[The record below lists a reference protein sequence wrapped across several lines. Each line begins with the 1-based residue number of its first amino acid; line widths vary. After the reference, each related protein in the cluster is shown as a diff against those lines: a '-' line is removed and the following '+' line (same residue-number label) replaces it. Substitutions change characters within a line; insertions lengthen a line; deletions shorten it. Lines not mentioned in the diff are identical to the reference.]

1 MRMIEASAADAGSE
15 QRGAKRLG
23 RPPRVTPAQIAEA
36 ALAIGLDQATIRNV
50 AERLD
55 MSVPG
60 LYHHV
65 RTREELLAMAAAHS
79 LGALPLPEDH
89 GQPWTEWL
97 LEYGRFVFDALV
109 AQPEIVGQILAGTY
123 STVRLAQHLEQIFA
137 VLTAQGFT
145 VAEADV
151 ARRRLMDAVNGA
163 AVAEIGRRA
172 MEEAGHSWT
181 DDVRRAV
188 QALGPSTVPLVAEL
202 LGSGRSATTASP
214 SRTGRGT
221 SRPTSPAEPDSF
233 ATVRLVVDAM
243 AAARTSEP
251 HDTTHRTKATPT

>member
-1 MRMIEASAADAGSE
+1 MRMIEATAPSQARDLPGDQA
-15 QRGAKRLG
+15 GAKRLG
-23 RPPRVTPAQIAEA
+23 RPPRVTPTQIAEA

-50 AERLD
+50 ADRLG

-79 LGALPLPEDH
+79 LGELPLPEDH

-97 LEYGRFVFDALV
+97 LEYGRFVFGALV

-123 STVRLAQHLEQIFA
+123 STIRLAQHLERIFA
-137 VLTAQGFT
+137 VLTRRGFS
-145 VAEADV
+145 VEEADV

-172 MEEAGHSWT
+172 TVEAGHPRMG
-181 DDVRRAV
+181 DLRRAV

-202 LGSGRSATTASP
+202 VT
-214 SRTGRGT
+214 RG
-221 SRPTSPAEPDSF
+221 PDAEEPDPF
-233 ATVRLVVDAM
+233 DTVRLVVVAM
-243 AAARTSEP
+243 AAERL
-251 HDTTHRTKATPT
+251 DR